1 MKPTAKE
8 HYQQLRVLTCTE
20 LWTREVPA
28 FDQSSGKDRIQRV
41 AVVRAVGVVF
51 SESGTPQERETARS
65 WLQGLLR
72 DPEEKVRRYAMTAL
86 PKLGA
91 DASEE
96 RELLDLLDKTSSDRE
111 VRHLSRALEKI
122 GGTSTLERSQSPK
135 GMPPLRMIQKAQAN
149 VARKSHPGEFDWESS
164 FRFIHGIRI
173 HLHCRSGLEEILEN
187 EVIENGLFRV
197 LQRFPG
203 MVAVEPLG
211 DFSLKDIFIHR
222 AFSSAA
228 FVLGL
233 ADGSAE
239 SLADVI
245 ASEKTHRFLETFYKG
260 PLRYRLEFTGRGHQ
274 RGLIRDV
281 TDRVFSLNPA
291 LINDSRAADW
301 QIDIQPS
308 GHRQGLELTPRLK
321 PDPRFAYRLRDVPAA
336 SHPPLAA
343 CMARLA
349 GPFQN
354 EIIWDPFCGSGLELV
369 ESGLC
374 GGVDRLIGSDISPEA
389 VDIASANLASAL
401 GTSIPA
407 DFFCS
412 DFRSMSEKLPP
423 VSLIIS
429 NPPMG
434 RRVPIRNLELLIADL
449 FETARSVLKTGGRL
463 VFANPLSVRPQGQGL
478 KLVYR
483 KKIDLGGFHVHLEK
497 YSRV

>member
-1 MKPTAKE
+1 MKITAKE
-8 HYQQLRVLTCTE
+8 HYQRLRLLTCKE
-20 LWTREVPA
+20 LWSGEVPA
-28 FDQSSGKDRIQRV
+28 FDKSSGKDRIQRV

-51 SESGTPQERETARS
+51 SECGTPVERATARK

-96 RELLDLLDKTSSDRE
+96 MELLDLLDKTSSERE
-111 VRHLSRALEKI
+111 VRHLSRTLEKI
-122 GGTSTLERSQSPK
+122 GGTSTLERSQSAK

-149 VARKSHPGEFDWESS
+149 VARDSHPGEFDWEAS
-164 FRFIHGIRI
+164 FNFTPGVRI

-187 EVIENGLFRV
+187 EVIEKGLFRV
-197 LQRFPG
+197 VQRLPG
-203 MVAVEPLG
+203 KVAVEPLG
-211 DFSLKDIFIHR
+211 NFCLKDIFTHR
-222 AFSSAA
+222 GFSSAA
-228 FVLGL
+228 FVLGM

-239 SLADVI
+239 SMAAAI
-245 ASEKTHRFLETFYKG
+245 GSEKTLGFLQTFYKG
-260 PLRYRLEFTGRGHQ
+260 PLRYRLEFTDRGHQ

-281 TDRVFSLNPA
+281 TDRVFALNPA

-308 GHRQGLELTPRLK
+308 SQRQVLELTPRLK

-349 GPFQN
+349 GPFKK
-354 EIIWDPFCGSGLELV
+354 EIIWDPFCGSGLELI
-369 ESGLC
+369 ECGLC
-374 GGVDRLIGSDISPEA
+374 GGVDRLMGSDISPEA
-389 VDIASANLASAL
+389 VDIASANLTSAL

-412 DFRSMSEKLPP
+412 DFRSLSTSLPP

-449 FETARSVLKTGGRL
+449 FETARSVLKPGGRL
-463 VFANPLSVRPQGQGL
+463 VFANPLPVKPEGQEL

-483 KKIDLGGFHVHLEK
+483 KKMDLGGFHVHLEK
-497 YSRV
+497 YSKD

>member
-1 MKPTAKE
+1 MNITAKE
-8 HYQQLRVLTCTE
+8 HYQRLRVLTCHE

-28 FDQSSGKDRIQRV
+28 FNKCSGKDRIQRV

-51 SESGTPQERETARS
+51 SESGTPTERDTARK
-65 WLQGLLR
+65 WLQALLR

-91 DASEE
+91 NASEE
-96 RELLDLLDKTSSDRE
+96 IDLLDLLDKTSSERE

-122 GGTSTLERSQSPK
+122 GGASTLERSHFLK
-135 GMPPLRMIQKAQAN
+135 GLPASRMIQKAQAN
-149 VARKSHPGEFDWESS
+149 VARESHPGKIDWEAS
-164 FRFIHGIRI
+164 FRFVPGIRI
-173 HLHCRSGLEEILEN
+173 HFHCRSGLEEILEN
-187 EVIENGLFRV
+187 EVVEKNLFRI

-211 DFSLKDIFIHR
+211 DFCLKDIFTHR
-222 AFSSAA
+222 CFSSAA
-228 FVLGL
+228 LVLGFS
-233 ADGSAE
+233 DGSAE
-239 SLADVI
+239 SLANVI
-245 ASEKTHRFLETFYKG
+245 GSEKTLRFLHAFYKG

-291 LINDSRAADW
+291 LINDSRSADW
-301 QIDIQPS
+301 QIDIRAS
-308 GHRQGLELTPRLK
+308 GRKHGLELTPRLK

-349 GPFQN
+349 GPFEN

-369 ESGLC
+369 ECGLC
-374 GGVDRLIGSDISPEA
+374 GGVDRLVGSDISPEA

-401 GTSIPA
+401 GTSIPS

-412 DFRSMSEKLPP
+412 DFRSMPKGLPP
-423 VSLIIS
+423 VTLIIS

-434 RRVPIRNLELLIADL
+434 RRVPIRNLEVLIRDF
-449 FETARSVLKTGGRL
+449 FETARSVIKPGGRL
-463 VFANPLSVRPQGQGL
+463 VFANPLPVRPQGKEL

-483 KKIDLGGFHVHLEK
+483 KKVDLGGFHVHLEK
-497 YSRV
+497 YSKD